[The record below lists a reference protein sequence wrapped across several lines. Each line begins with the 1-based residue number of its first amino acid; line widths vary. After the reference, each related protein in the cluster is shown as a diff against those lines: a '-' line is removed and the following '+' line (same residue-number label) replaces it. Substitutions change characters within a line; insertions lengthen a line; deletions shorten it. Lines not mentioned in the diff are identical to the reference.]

1 MKLHC
6 SQMFVSMLIASG
18 FHDATAQPVCATCH
32 PKETEAYL
40 GSFMG
45 RSFGSPEKVP
55 PGKVSD
61 SQSGSLMRAEWRNGK
76 MVQSLSE
83 DGLSAEYE
91 IPYRIGAGKV
101 GYSYAAQVGDFL
113 LESPASYFK
122 KFGWDASPGFAGTE
136 MLDFDRVLTNRC
148 LFCHSNARGLSEDR
162 ALHGQQPNAI
172 GCEACHGDPAE
183 HLRRPS
189 AGSTVNP
196 AKLSVRARESVCE
209 QCHLEGV
216 ARIINP
222 GKRLSDFTP
231 GMDLE
236 DTLAI
241 YVAKQTSPDVK
252 AVSQMEQLAA
262 SQCARQ
268 SGGRLWCGTCHN
280 PHGEAGNRNSAIK
293 AICSSCHAAL
303 SPASHSKVSECT
315 SCHMPQRA
323 PTDVAH
329 AALTDHRILA
339 RPAITPP
346 LPLGPPQEIEAWREP
361 APDFQQRDLGLA
373 YFEAAAD
380 AKSGQLKDLARNRL
394 SELPAA
400 QQNEDSAVMAA
411 LGDLNLSSGHT
422 AEAAA
427 SFRRASEL
435 DASSGRYA
443 MLWGI
448 SLKQNEDPTG
458 AERELRRAIEIDP
471 SLERAYLELSALY
484 TKEGKVREAKEVLG
498 QYLKWNPQSILV
510 RLARNTLPGGNR

>member
-1 MKLHC
+1 
-6 SQMFVSMLIASG
+6 MF
-18 FHDATAQPVCATCH
+18 
-32 PKETEAYL
+32 
-40 GSFMG
+40 
-45 RSFGSPEKVP
+45 
-55 PGKVSD
+55 
-61 SQSGSLMRAEWRNGK
+61 
-76 MVQSLSE
+76 QSLSE
-83 DGLSAEYE
+83 DGLSAEYA
-91 IPYRIGAGKV
+91 IPFRIGAGKV

-122 KFGWDASPGFAGTE
+122 KFGWDSSPGFAGTE
-136 MLDFDRVLTNRC
+136 MLDFNRVLTNRC

-162 ALHGQQPNAI
+162 ALHGQQPAAI
-172 GCEACHGDPAE
+172 GCERCHGDPAE

-189 AGSTVNP
+189 AGSIVNP
-196 AKLSVRARESVCE
+196 AKLPMRARESVCE

-216 ARIINP
+216 ARILNP
-222 GKRLSDFTP
+222 GKTLFDFKP

-236 DTLAI
+236 ATLAI

-280 PHGEAGNRNSAIK
+280 PHGEAANRNSAIK
-293 AICSSCHAAL
+293 AICTSCHAAI

-339 RPAITPP
+339 RPDHTTP
-346 LPLGPPQEIEAWREP
+346 LPLGPPQEIQVWREP
-361 APDFQQRDLGLA
+361 APNLQQRDLGLA
-373 YFEAAAD
+373 YFEAAANG
-380 AKSGQLKDLARNRL
+380 KSRQLEDLGRNLL
-394 SELPAA
+394 SGLSDS
-400 QQNEDSAVMAA
+400 QRNEDGAVMAA
-411 LGDLNLSSGHT
+411 LGDMNLSSGH
-422 AEAAA
+422 AVEAAA
-427 SFRRASEL
+427 FFRRAYEL
-435 DASSGRYA
+435 DTSSGWYA

-458 AERELRRAIEIDP
+458 AERELRRAIKLDP

-484 TKEGKVREAKEVLG
+484 TKKGKFGEAKEVLG

-510 RLARNTLPGGNR
+510 RLARNTLPGGKK